1 MTNSTLVYVSK
12 LVDLFV
18 SLVHQGHDSL
28 GSRLIG
34 VNNIHVL
41 MMSVARSVYPH
52 EVETKA

>member
-12 LVDLFV
+12 LVDLV
-18 SLVHQGHDSL
+18 VGLVHQGHDCL

-34 VNNIHVL
+34 VNNIHGL
-41 MMSVARSVYPH
+41 MLSVARSVYPH